1 MRTWKIAIAILLLI
15 LLIKF
20 YMKTIEP
27 LENKDSFVKTLYLI
41 LEAPGFDVPELNRT
55 KKIMD
60 PAVAKANFSKVV
72 VVANSANLI
81 KLEKDPSGK
90 KVPMPPNLQ
99 IMTDQWDNQM
109 VKDLGLPVERW
120 AFVCCSSPLIP
131 ATLLIKT
138 LITKFSN
145 IKGFLI
151 DSEDDPSSI
160 AEFIKVFNKNKGSA
174 YKYGIVGGLRNTIP
188 PASNGFTF
196 DKFFGEVYTEG
207 DLAQYNFYKGVDKK
221 VDGATCVSMEKTAI
235 KQFWRSVKSK
245 LGLDEA
251 IVPTVCGSGNCQESL
266 YGDDCF
272 DERLSDNNINS
283 LLNGNNTG
291 RKNFAIWYGTGQ
303 QFSCEPARTCLKL
316 SSADCSTNKNCYWN
330 QYKKNPNTGKPGVC
344 ASMPGNWGCATVW

>member
-1 MRTWKIAIAILLLI
+1 MRGWELVLAILLMSIIMGCL
-15 LLIKF
+15 F
-20 YMKTIEP
+20 RRDIE
-27 LENKDSFVKTLYLI
+27 SFKNQKGGLYLL
-41 LEAPGFDVPELNRT
+41 LEAPGFDVPELKMS

-60 PAVAKANFSKVV
+60 PLIAQAKFDKVV

-81 KLEKDPSGK
+81 KLKKDQSGK
-90 KVPMPPNLQ
+90 KVPMSPNLQ

-109 VKDLGLPVERW
+109 VKDLGLPVEKW
-120 AFVCCSSPLIP
+120 AFVCCSSPSIP
-131 ATLLIKT
+131 ATLLINT
-138 LITKFSN
+138 LLTNFPD

-151 DSEDDPSSI
+151 DSEDEKSSI
-160 AEFIKVFNKNKGSA
+160 SEFIKIFKSKGST
-174 YKYGIVGGLRNTIP
+174 YKYSIVGGLRQTIP
-188 PASNGFTF
+188 PASKYGITF

-207 DLAQYNFYKGVDKK
+207 DLSQYNFYEGVNKK

-235 KQFWRSVKSK
+235 IKFWSSVKSK

-316 SSADCSTNKNCYWN
+316 GSAACATNKKCDWGTAKVNGTLGEAC
-330 QYKKNPNTGKPGVC
+330 V
-344 ASMPGNWGCATVW
+344 SLPGNWGCATTW